1 MSTALINPF
10 APQAAAGMNV
20 MASGTY
26 QDAAFD
32 YVFNTTP
39 PLVAGEFRPGIQ
51 KALHA
56 DADFVLRAIHYAQP
70 NMPGVP
76 FSFRWFDWQNIYHS
90 DDLISNL
97 NWSADPYDPALILP
111 EVIFPR
117 GSFIGLD
124 LRNDDPA
131 NPNDIQ
137 IVFRGVKRFRI
148 ATSG

>member
-1 MSTALINPF
+1 MSTAIINPF
-10 APQAAAGMNV
+10 APQASAGMNV
-20 MASGTY
+20 MASGSY
-26 QDAAFD
+26 QDVAFD

-39 PLVAGEFRPGIQ
+39 VLSPNEFRPGVQ

-70 NMPGVP
+70 TTPGLA

-97 NWSADPYDPALILP
+97 NWSADPYDPTPILP

-124 LRNDDPA
+124 LQENSGSD
-131 NPNDIQ
+131 NDIQ
-137 IVFRGVKRFRI
+137 IVFHGVKRFRI